1 MPKSDSKFPFQ
12 FKIMQGICELGER
25 LLGESRELLGFIVE
39 LDGDGQIINTVSE
52 NDNLDFIQ
60 LDEKFKSYLMIDVID
75 HGEYIYIK
83 WQDLSKE
90 NIENLLNAKFTEKD
104 FIDSMGNTKDYT
116 RTGSVMF

>member
-1 MPKSDSKFPFQ
+1 MPKSDAKFPFH
-12 FKIMQGICELGER
+12 FKIMQGIGELGDK
-25 LLGESRELLGFIVE
+25 LLGESRKLPGFIVE
-39 LDGDGQIINTVSE
+39 LNSDGHIIKTVSE
-52 NDNLDFIQ
+52 ADNLDFIQ

-90 NIENLLNAKFTEKD
+90 HIETLLNTKFIEKD
-104 FIDSMGNTKDYT
+104 FVDSMGITKGYT